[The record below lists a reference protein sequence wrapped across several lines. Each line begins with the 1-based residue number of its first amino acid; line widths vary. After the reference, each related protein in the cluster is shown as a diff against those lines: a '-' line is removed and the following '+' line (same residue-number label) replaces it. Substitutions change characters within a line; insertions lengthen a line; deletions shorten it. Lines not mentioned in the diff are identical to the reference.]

1 MINDDIER
9 LNEVVKIIKDSNLI
23 SGITP
28 KKLCDTIEKLGPTY
42 IKIGQIMS
50 TRVDILPVNYCNE
63 LSKLR
68 SNVTPF
74 PYEKIENILRDNYSN
89 FDDLFS
95 YVEHTPLGSASIAQ
109 VHRATLKSG
118 DDVVIKI
125 KRPGIDDVVKTD
137 LKLLKKAINILH
149 LNKLV
154 KVMDLND
161 VIDQL
166 TETTMEELDF
176 TIETNHLIE
185 FKNLNLICDSIDCP
199 SVYKDLCT
207 KDVIVMSYID
217 GTSINDIEKLKYE
230 GFNLKRLA
238 ELLSDNY
245 IKQALTDG
253 FFHADPHPNN
263 ILVNQNGIQYIDLGM
278 VGRLSEK
285 NKSSLRDC
293 IKAIIF
299 EDYKQVSR
307 IIVSMSTKLD
317 DIDYLNLENDVSR
330 ILKNYSNTNLK
341 KINIVDFISE
351 MFSMLRN
358 NKLVLDKDVTLLI
371 RGIGIIEAVLE
382 ELDPKINLLN
392 VLISSEKYKIENFVN
407 KDTITNVSKKI
418 VKNIDSAIDLPSE
431 VSTLLK
437 TVNNQEAKFKVEL
450 SDSHKQIDKIEDLV
464 HEIILGFIDGCLIIA
479 SVMVNDIVLNSVL
492 IIFVIIVSIWLIIK
506 MIIDAIHKGY

>member
-1 MINDDIER
+1 
-9 LNEVVKIIKDSNLI
+9 
-23 SGITP
+23 
-28 KKLCDTIEKLGPTY
+28 
-42 IKIGQIMS
+42 
-50 TRVDILPVNYCNE
+50 
-63 LSKLR
+63 
-68 SNVTPF
+68 
-74 PYEKIENILRDNYSN
+74 
-89 FDDLFS
+89 
-95 YVEHTPLGSASIAQ
+95 
-109 VHRATLKSG
+109 
-118 DDVVIKI
+118 
-125 KRPGIDDVVKTD
+125 
-137 LKLLKKAINILH
+137 
-149 LNKLV
+149 
-154 KVMDLND
+154 
-161 VIDQL
+161 
-166 TETTMEELDF
+166 MEELDF

-230 GFNLKRLA
+230 GFDLKRLA

-299 EDYKQVSR
+299 EDYKKVSR

-330 ILKNYSNTNLK
+330 ILKNYSNTNLE
-341 KINIVDFISE
+341 KISIVDFISE

-382 ELDPKINLLN
+382 ELDPKINLFN
-392 VLISSEKYKIENFVN
+392 VLISSEKYNIENFVN

-479 SVMVNDIVLNSVL
+479 SVMVNDIVLKSVL